1 METETWCVLLGAAAG
16 FLKEA
21 KLAGLAPLFS
31 PSPPCLH
38 TLSGGTASRLDR
50 RPEPFLL
57 FPKLGGHRLKIRG
70 FENLANFDLRLP
82 PGNRIPP
89 PLTPSNRLPHPSTLY

>member
-1 METETWCVLLGAAAG
+1 MNLHGPAVWKPKPGACCSVLRQGSRRRRSG
-16 FLKEA
+16 
-21 KLAGLAPLFS
+21 AGLAPLLS

-57 FPKLGGHRLKIRG
+57 FLKLGGHRLKIRG
-70 FENLANFDLRLP
+70 FENLANFDLGLA
-82 PGNRIPP
+82 PGKRIRAAP
-89 PLTPSNRLPHPSTLY
+89 